1 MNSWSPSSSSSLAL
15 VLGAR
20 TPDADGAELVLIANI
35 IGGAYLIKGSRCS
48 IVFFGH
54 DEAFFMHMHETN

>member
-20 TPDADGAELVLIANI
+20 TPDADGAELVLIANRR
-35 IGGAYLIKGSRCS
+35 GRP
-48 IVFFGH
+48 
-54 DEAFFMHMHETN
+54 